1 MMYGENYGA
10 KCTVSGIGK
19 LKGVRAA
26 ERMKLDAASHL
37 LRYPIGFEL
46 FLLVYLVCAL
56 LLQMINIYKTVRVV
70 LMGGVRYIE
79 VTPFLPLC
87 RTST

>member
-1 MMYGENYGA
+1 MYGENYGGYEQYPE
-10 KCTVSGIGK
+10 SGNSK
-19 LKGVRAA
+19 VVRAA

-56 LLQMINIYKTVRVV
+56 LLQMINIYKTVRAERVLVV
-70 LMGGVRYIE
+70 CVI
-79 VTPFLPLC
+79 
-87 RTST
+87 